1 MVAAFSGCDSERSLI
16 FAGLVTILFCLIWYL
31 PRKVLNFADFMES
44 FVEGFRLMVPAMAIL
59 TFAWALKGIGDHLEI
74 STFVKSVVGQNA
86 SASMF
91 IPMLI
96 FIIAIFLAFSTGTSW
111 GTFAILVPI
120 VIAMFPEQGH
130 MEMMI
135 ISVSAV
141 LAGAVCG
148 DHVSP
153 ISDTTV
159 MSSAGAQCNHMNHV
173 STQLPYAAVV
183 AAVCVV
189 GYILAA
195 FIQIWW
201 IVLLLSAAILLAV
214 LTGMRIWLQKKA

>member
-1 MVAAFSGCDSERSLI
+1 MI
-16 FAGLVTILFCLIWYL
+16 
-31 PRKVLNFADFMES
+31 
-44 FVEGFRLMVPAMAIL
+44 
-59 TFAWALKGIGDHLEI
+59 
-74 STFVKSVVGQNA
+74 
-86 SASMF
+86 
-91 IPMLI
+91 I

-201 IVLLLSAAILLAV
+201 VVLILSAAILLAV
-214 LTGMRIWLQKKA
+214 LTAMRIWLGKKA